1 MNLGIIAITP
11 RGADLARAIG
21 QQFPEA
27 EIFLPDKFRR
37 EDSCRYFDIS
47 LSELRPELFVEADGL
62 LCIMATGI
70 VVRLLAPHLRGK
82 EHDPAVVVMD
92 EAGRFAVSLLSGHLG
107 GANELAVRVALASGG
122 QAVVTTAT
130 DVNDLPAW
138 DDLARREDLAVE
150 PLSGIKIF
158 NAFLLERRPVGL
170 VDRQNRVAPYF
181 SDIPTVHLARNF
193 ADPLLNEVAGKV
205 FVTHRHI
212 PDPDRHGPLLL
223 LRPRDLIVGIG
234 CNRGTSAKEIEEA
247 VTSVM
252 EEAFLAP
259 ASIRSLAT
267 VAAKWDEAGLA
278 EFAENRKLSIDFH
291 SAEELNR
298 VEGVSPPSDH
308 ALEAVGAKGVCE
320 PAALLSAR
328 GGPLLVAKKKRGN
341 VTVAVAEIGEEE
353 G

>member
-1 MNLGIIAITP
+1 MNLGIVAITP
-11 RGADLARAIG
+11 RGADLARFIG
-21 QQFPEA
+21 RQFPEA
-27 EIFLPDKFRR
+27 EIFLPEKFRR
-37 EDSCRYFDIS
+37 DDTCRYFDVP
-47 LSELRPELFVEADGL
+47 LGDLLPELFAEADGL
-62 LCIMATGI
+62 ICIMATGI
-70 VVRLLAPHLRGK
+70 VIRLLAPHLRGK

-92 EAGRFAVSLLSGHLG
+92 EAGQFAVSLLSGHLG

-138 DDLARREDLAVE
+138 DDLARREDLAIQ
-150 PLSGIKIF
+150 PLSQIKIF
-158 NAFLLERRPVGL
+158 NTLLLEKRPIGL

-181 SDIPTVHLARNF
+181 SEIPAVRLARNF
-193 ADPLLNEVAGKV
+193 ADPLLNEVSGKV

-212 PDPDRHGPLLL
+212 PDPESHEPLLL
-223 LRPRDLIVGIG
+223 LRPRDLVVGIG
-234 CNRGTSAKEIEEA
+234 CNRGTSAEEIEQ
-247 VTSVM
+247 VVKTVM

-267 VAAKWDEAGLA
+267 VAAKWDEAGL
-278 EFAENRKLSIDFH
+278 EQFAQSRNLSIDFH

-298 VEGVSPPSDH
+298 VEGISPPSPH

-341 VTVAVAEIGEEE
+341 VTVAVAEIGDGE